1 MNVIFFELKKLKIH
15 MFNFLQATKAKKTQM
30 IFFATLKK
38 LKKNTNVIFC
48 NLEKAFSSLQKSMH
62 VVLAL

>member
-30 IFFATLKK
+30 IFFCNLKK
-38 LKKNTNVIFC
+38 AQKNTNVIFC

-62 VVLAL
+62 VVLAF

>member
-1 MNVIFFELKKLKIH
+1 

-62 VVLAL
+62 VVLAF

>member
-30 IFFATLKK
+30 NFFATLKK
-38 LKKNTNVIFC
+38 LKKT
-48 NLEKAFSSLQKSMH
+48 QM
-62 VVLAL
+62 

>member
-30 IFFATLKK
+30 NFFATLKK
-38 LKKNTNVIFC
+38 
-48 NLEKAFSSLQKSMH
+48 AQKTQT
-62 VVLAL
+62 